1 MVNSIMV
8 YTLINFKYFQK
19 ILLISLICFVI
30 SPFFSQGIQSNQQK
44 PNIILILVDDLKPN
58 LGIYGD
64 DFSKSP
70 NIDQL
75 AREGIRFNL
84 AYANQAVCVA
94 SRYNLM
100 LGKRSTS
107 TGLYRFGVNFR
118 TIYPA
123 METLPQIFK
132 NNGYHTESIG
142 KVYHVGHG
150 NTNDTES
157 WSVPHYNDKVIEYL
171 VLESNNR
178 ELTREEALFEN
189 YNLYAE
195 EKIDIK
201 TLPRGAAWESPD
213 VLDDA
218 YADGR
223 VARQAINRLR
233 LLSENQTQPFF
244 LAVGFVRPHLPF
256 SAPKKYW
263 DLYDKDQIPLPKFES
278 PPEGAPKFA
287 VKKGGE
293 INNFK
298 PIDPSSNKP
307 YKNELKRNLIHGY
320 FASISYMDEQMGRL
334 MREIK
339 RLKLDENTIIVLWGD
354 HGWHLGDHGIWT
366 KHTNYEQA
374 TRIPLIIKAPGVT
387 NENTFCD
394 QTVETVDLY
403 PTLTAL
409 ANLDRKI
416 PTHNL
421 DGKNLSPL
429 LKDPSYLV
437 KDHIYHSFIRQGNL
451 GEAIR
456 DKRYRMIR
464 WTNLKDKDNVVYELY
479 DYKKDPDERINIANK
494 NMGIVK
500 KLLKK
505 LNTYP
510 PAKGLI
516 SMQY

>member
-1 MVNSIMV
+1 MVNLIMV
-8 YTLINFKYFQK
+8 YTLINIKHYQK
-19 ILLISLICFVI
+19 LLIAFLIFLSI
-30 SPFFSQGIQSNQQK
+30 SSVLSQSIRSNQQK
-44 PNIILILVDDLKPN
+44 PNVILILVDDLKPN

-118 TIYPA
+118 EIYPA

-150 NTNDTES
+150 NTNDKES
-157 WSVPHYNDKVIEYL
+157 WSVPHYDDKVIEYL
-171 VLESNNR
+171 VPESNNR
-178 ELTREEALFEN
+178 KLTREEALFEN

-213 VLDDA
+213 VLDEA

-223 VARQAINRLR
+223 VARHAISRLR
-233 LLSENQTQPFF
+233 LLSENQKQPFF
-244 LAVGFVRPHLPF
+244 LAIGFVRPHLPF

-263 DLYDKDQIPLPKFES
+263 DLYNKDEIPLPDFEL

-287 VKKGGE
+287 IKKGGE

-298 PIDPSSNKP
+298 PIDPNSDGP
-307 YKNELKRNLIHGY
+307 YNDKLKRNLIHGY
-320 FASISYMDEQMGRL
+320 FASISYMDAQMGRL
-334 MREIK
+334 MSEIK

-374 TRIPLIIKAPGVT
+374 TRIPLIIKVPGVT
-387 NENTFCD
+387 NENTYCD

-409 ANLDRKI
+409 ANLDRKS

-421 DGKNLSPL
+421 DGKNLTPL
-429 LKDPSYLV
+429 LNDPNYPV

-464 WTNLKDKDNVVYELY
+464 WTNLKDRENIVYELY
-479 DYKKDPDERINIANK
+479 DYKKDPQERVNIAAENK
-494 NMGIVK
+494 TIVK

-505 LNTYP
+505 LDTYP
-510 PAKGLI
+510 PAKDPI
-516 SMQY
+516 SM

>member
-1 MVNSIMV
+1 MVNLIMV
-8 YTLINFKYFQK
+8 YTLINIKYYQK
-19 ILLISLICFVI
+19 LLIAFLIFLSI
-30 SPFFSQGIQSNQQK
+30 SSVLSQSIRSNQQK
-44 PNIILILVDDLKPN
+44 PNVILILIDDLKPN

-84 AYANQAVCVA
+84 AFANQAVCVA

-118 TIYPA
+118 EIYPA

-150 NTNDTES
+150 NTNDKES
-157 WSVPHYNDKVIEYL
+157 WSVPHYDDKVIEYL
-171 VLESNNR
+171 VPESNNR
-178 ELTREEALFEN
+178 KLTREEALFEN

-213 VLDDA
+213 VLDEA

-223 VARQAINRLR
+223 VARQAISRLR
-233 LLSENQTQPFF
+233 ILSENQTQPFF

-263 DLYDKDQIPLPKFES
+263 DLYNKDEIPLPEFEL

-287 VKKGGE
+287 IKKGGE

-298 PIDPSSNKP
+298 PIDPNSNGP
-307 YKNELKRNLIHGY
+307 YKR
-320 FASISYMDEQMGRL
+320 
-334 MREIK
+334 
-339 RLKLDENTIIVLWGD
+339 
-354 HGWHLGDHGIWT
+354 
-366 KHTNYEQA
+366 
-374 TRIPLIIKAPGVT
+374 
-387 NENTFCD
+387 
-394 QTVETVDLY
+394 
-403 PTLTAL
+403 
-409 ANLDRKI
+409 
-416 PTHNL
+416 
-421 DGKNLSPL
+421 
-429 LKDPSYLV
+429 
-437 KDHIYHSFIRQGNL
+437 
-451 GEAIR
+451 
-456 DKRYRMIR
+456 
-464 WTNLKDKDNVVYELY
+464 
-479 DYKKDPDERINIANK
+479 
-494 NMGIVK
+494 
-500 KLLKK
+500 
-505 LNTYP
+505 
-510 PAKGLI
+510 
-516 SMQY
+516 

>member
-19 ILLISLICFVI
+19 ILVISLICLSI
-30 SPFFSQGIQSNQQK
+30 SSFFSQGIQSNHQK
-44 PNIILILVDDLKPN
+44 PNVILILVDDLKPN

-157 WSVPHYNDKVIEYL
+157 WSVPHYDDKVIEYL
-171 VLESNNR
+171 VPESNNG

-189 YNLYAE
+189 YNLYAK

-263 DLYDKDQIPLPKFES
+263 DLYDKEEIPLPKFEL

-298 PIDPSSNKP
+298 PIDPSSDEP
-307 YKNELKRNLIHGY
+307 YSDELKRNLIHGY
-320 FASISYMDEQMGRL
+320 FASISYMDEQVGRL

-339 RLKLDENTIIVLWGD
+339 RLELDENTIIVLWGD

-387 NENTFCD
+387 NENTYCD

-403 PTLTAL
+403 PTLTDL

-416 PTHNL
+416 PIHNL
-421 DGKNLSPL
+421 DGKNLRPL
-429 LKDPSYLV
+429 LKDPGYLV

-456 DKRYRMIR
+456 NDRYRMVR

-479 DYKKDPDERINIANK
+479 DYKNDPDERINIANK
-494 NMGIVK
+494 NKDIVK

-505 LNTYP
+505 LDAYP
-510 PAKGLI
+510 TAKRPV
-516 SMQY
+516 SM

>member
-1 MVNSIMV
+1 MVNLIMV
-8 YTLINFKYFQK
+8 YTLISIKNFQNLLS
-19 ILLISLICFVI
+19 ILFIGFTITSL
-30 SPFFSQGIQSNQQK
+30 FSQSMKSNQQK
-44 PNIILILVDDLKPN
+44 QNVILILVDDLKPN
-58 LGIYGD
+58 LGVYGD
-64 DFSKSP
+64 NFSKSP
-70 NIDQL
+70 NIDQF

-107 TGLYRFGVNFR
+107 TGLYRFGLNFR
-118 TIYPA
+118 RVYPE

-150 NTNDTES
+150 NTNDEDS
-157 WSVPHYNDKVIEYL
+157 WSVPHYDDKVIEYL
-171 VLESNNR
+171 VPESNNR

-189 YNLYAE
+189 YNLYAK

-201 TLPRGAAWESPD
+201 TLPRGAAWEAPD

-223 VARQAINRLR
+223 VARQAISRLR
-233 LLSENQTQPFF
+233 FLSKNQSQPFF

-263 DLYDKDQIPLPKFES
+263 DLFDKEKIPLPAFEL
-278 PPEGAPKFA
+278 PPDGAPKFA
-287 VKKGGE
+287 IKKGGE

-298 PIDPSSNKP
+298 PIDPTNDEP
-307 YKNELKRNLIHGY
+307 YSEELKRNLIHGY
-320 FASISYMDEQMGRL
+320 YASISYMDQQMGRVI
-334 MREIK
+334 REIK
-339 RLKLDENTIIVLWGD
+339 RLELDKNTIIVLWGD

-366 KHTNYEQA
+366 KHTNFEQS
-374 TRIPLIIKAPGVT
+374 TRIPLIIKSPGIT
-387 NENTFCD
+387 NENSQCD

-409 ANLDRKI
+409 ADLERKV
-416 PTHNL
+416 PKQKL
-421 DGKNLSPL
+421 DGINLSPL
-429 LKDPSYLV
+429 LKNPSVFV
-437 KDHIYHSFIRQGNL
+437 KDHIYHSFIRQGNM

-456 DKRYRMIR
+456 DKRYRLIR
-464 WTNLKDKDNVVYELY
+464 WTNLKNTDMVEYELY
-479 DYKKDPDERINIANK
+479 DYENDPLETTNISKKNVNVLRKLIRKLEQYPHFKRP
-494 NMGIVK
+494 VK
-500 KLLKK
+500 
-505 LNTYP
+505 
-510 PAKGLI
+510 
-516 SMQY
+516 M

>member
-1 MVNSIMV
+1 
-8 YTLINFKYFQK
+8 
-19 ILLISLICFVI
+19 
-30 SPFFSQGIQSNQQK
+30 
-44 PNIILILVDDLKPN
+44 
-58 LGIYGD
+58 
-64 DFSKSP
+64 
-70 NIDQL
+70 
-75 AREGIRFNL
+75 
-84 AYANQAVCVA
+84 
-94 SRYNLM
+94 
-100 LGKRSTS
+100 
-107 TGLYRFGVNFR
+107 
-118 TIYPA
+118 
-123 METLPQIFK
+123 
-132 NNGYHTESIG
+132 
-142 KVYHVGHG
+142 
-150 NTNDTES
+150 
-157 WSVPHYNDKVIEYL
+157 
-171 VLESNNR
+171 
-178 ELTREEALFEN
+178 
-189 YNLYAE
+189 
-195 EKIDIK
+195 
-201 TLPRGAAWESPD
+201 
-213 VLDDA
+213 
-218 YADGR
+218 
-223 VARQAINRLR
+223 
-233 LLSENQTQPFF
+233 
-244 LAVGFVRPHLPF
+244 
-256 SAPKKYW
+256 
-263 DLYDKDQIPLPKFES
+263 
-278 PPEGAPKFA
+278 
-287 VKKGGE
+287 
-293 INNFK
+293 
-298 PIDPSSNKP
+298 
-307 YKNELKRNLIHGY
+307 
-320 FASISYMDEQMGRL
+320 MGRL

-387 NENTFCD
+387 NENTYCD

-416 PTHNL
+416 PIHNL

-494 NMGIVK
+494 NMGVVK

-516 SMQY
+516 SM